1 VEGAE
6 SAGARWGRRAVT
18 IPACLLLAAASFS
31 LLPLL
36 LAGALAVD
44 LVRGGR
50 LGLARLVSF
59 GAVYLLAEVA
69 GLAACFAL
77 WLVYAVGRGGDR
89 ARFEAW
95 NFRLQCLWT
104 RALLAAIRR
113 IFALRFELEGAAAA
127 AGGPLLVFAR
137 HASLADVLLPAV
149 LVADRQRLRLRWVL
163 KRELLV
169 DPCLDVV
176 GARLPNVFV
185 DRSAAQS
192 EREIAAVADLAAEL
206 GPGDGVLI
214 YPEGAR
220 STAAVRERA
229 LARLAAGGSA
239 ERLERL
245 RGLRH
250 LLPPRAGG
258 SLALL
263 AAAPRADV
271 LVLGHLGFE
280 GLARVKDLLSGSLVG
295 RTVKVRFWRH
305 AAAAVPRERE
315 AALAWLDERWLE
327 LDRWVDAGLRAQGA
341 S

>member
-1 VEGAE
+1 
-6 SAGARWGRRAVT
+6 
-18 IPACLLLAAASFS
+18 
-31 LLPLL
+31 
-36 LAGALAVD
+36 
-44 LVRGGR
+44 
-50 LGLARLVSF
+50 
-59 GAVYLLAEVA
+59 
-69 GLAACFAL
+69 
-77 WLVYAVGRGGDR
+77 
-89 ARFEAW
+89 
-95 NFRLQCLWT
+95 
-104 RALLAAIRR
+104 
-113 IFALRFELEGAAAA
+113 
-127 AGGPLLVFAR
+127 
-137 HASLADVLLPAV
+137 VLLPAV
-149 LVADRQRLRLRWVL
+149 LIADRQRLRLRWVL

-192 EREIAAVADLAAEL
+192 QREIAAVADLAAEL

-220 STAAVRERA
+220 STAAARERA
-229 LARLAAGGSA
+229 FARLAAGESA

-258 SLALL
+258 PLALL

-280 GLARVKDLLSGSLVG
+280 GLASVKDLVSGSPVG
-295 RTVKVRFWRH
+295 RIVKVRFWRH
-305 AAAAVPRERE
+305 PAAAVPRERE

-327 LDRWVDAGLRAQGA
+327 LDRWLDAGLRAQGA

>member
-6 SAGARWGRRAVT
+6 RAAARWRRRAVT
-18 IPACLLLAAASFS
+18 IPACLLLAAAWIA

-36 LAGALAVD
+36 LAGAMAVD
-44 LVRGGR
+44 LARGGR
-50 LGLARLVSF
+50 LGLTRLVGF
-59 GAVYLLAEVA
+59 GATYLLAEVA

-77 WLVYAVGRGGDR
+77 WLAYAAGLCDR
-89 ARFEAW
+89 ARFESR
-95 NFRLQCLWT
+95 NFGLQCLWT
-104 RALLAAIRR
+104 RSLLSAIRR

-127 AGGPLLVFAR
+127 ARGPLLVFAR

-163 KRELLV
+163 KRELLL

-185 DRSAAQS
+185 ERSSAQS
-192 EREIAAVADLAAEL
+192 EREIAAVAGLAADL
-206 GPGDGVLI
+206 GAGDGVLI
-214 YPEGAR
+214 YPEGTRA
-220 STAAVRERA
+220 TDALRERA
-229 LARLAAGGSA
+229 LARLATVGSPGRA
-239 ERLERL
+239 ERLAP
-245 RGLRH
+245 LRH
-250 LLPPRAGG
+250 LLPPRPGG
-258 SLALL
+258 PLALL

-271 LVLGHLGFE
+271 LVRGHLGFE
-280 GLARVKDLLSGSLVG
+280 GLARTRDLLSGSLVG

-327 LDRWVDAGLRAQGA
+327 LDRWIDAGLRAQGA
-341 S
+341 P

>member
-1 VEGAE
+1 M
-6 SAGARWGRRAVT
+6 T
-18 IPACLLLAAASFS
+18 IPALLLLAAAAFA

-50 LGLARLVSF
+50 LGLTRLVGF
-59 GAVYLLAEVA
+59 AATYLLAELA

-77 WLVYAVGRGGDR
+77 WLAHALGCGDR
-89 ARFEAW
+89 ARFESW

-104 RALLAAIRR
+104 RALLGAIRSL
-113 IFALRFELEGAAAA
+113 FALRFELEDAGAAAC
-127 AGGPLLVFAR
+127 GPLLVLAR

-149 LVADRQRLRLRWVL
+149 LVAGRQRLRLRWVL

-192 EREIAAVADLAAEL
+192 EREIAAVAGLAAEL

-220 STAAVRERA
+220 ATKSGRERA
-229 LARLAAGGSA
+229 LARLAAAGSPA
-239 ERLERL
+239 RLERL

-263 AAAPRADV
+263 AAAPGADV

-280 GLARVKDLLSGSLVG
+280 GLARVGDLLSGSLVG

-305 AAAAVPRERE
+305 PAAAVPRERE

-341 S
+341 R